1 MTMLA
6 TETPYGDTADALSPE
21 QRAEKLRAVHACLV
35 YLIDEVAPLGE
46 PRLERELSEAIR
58 LAQVSLQGIPAARH

>member
-6 TETPYGDTADALSPE
+6 TNTLFADADDVLSPE

-35 YLIDEVAPLGE
+35 YLADEVAPLGE
-46 PRLERELSEAIR
+46 PRLERELGEAIR
-58 LAQVSLQGIPAARH
+58 LAQISLQGIPASRH